1 MKILEKI
8 IFAGFIFLA
17 GVAVGW
23 VIKGKHLNI
32 IFSAY
37 LPALATLFATYL
49 GAKYAFDL
57 HSNKEKSETKNKNII
72 SGNLTIF
79 NIIKMIN
86 SLINYKTQIID
97 PVRNKPSAFL
107 EMRPTPHWNKND
119 ISIKLEDMS
128 FLLGMDDVN
137 LLGELSLA
145 EEKYKNALD
154 AINMR
159 STIHLQE
166 AQPKIELQGIKEGGD
181 YSMDH
186 LEKSLGNRLFNTLQ
200 RSTQE
205 VIEHVE
211 EAIAYLESTG
221 NKLHEILNNAYP
233 QEKILGI
240 LMPEKKEQP

>member
-1 MKILEKI
+1 MKIFEKM
-8 IFAGFIFLA
+8 IFAGFFLLA
-17 GVAVGW
+17 GVAIGW

-32 IFSAY
+32 ILSVY

-57 HSNKEKSETKNKNII
+57 HSNKEKSENKNKNII
-72 SGNLTIF
+72 SGNFTIF
-79 NIIKMIN
+79 NIIRMIN

-107 EMRPTPHWNKND
+107 EMRPTPHWDKND
-119 ISIKLEDMS
+119 ISIKFEDLS

-145 EEKYKNALD
+145 EEKYKKALD
-154 AINMR
+154 AINLR

-166 AQPKIELQGIKEGGD
+166 AQPKIELKGIKEGGD

-186 LEKSLGNRLFNTLQ
+186 LEKLLGNRLFIILK

-221 NKLHEILNNAYP
+221 NKLNQILESAYP
-233 QEKILGI
+233 QEKTLSI
-240 LMPEKKEQP
+240 LMPENKE